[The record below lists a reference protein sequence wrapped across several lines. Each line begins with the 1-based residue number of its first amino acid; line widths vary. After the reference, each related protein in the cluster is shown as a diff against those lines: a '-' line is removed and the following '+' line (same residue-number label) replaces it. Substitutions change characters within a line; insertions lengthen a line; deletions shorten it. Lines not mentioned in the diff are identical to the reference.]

1 MKLWSYLKERMKKY
15 GPRVA
20 FASAG
25 LTYTDLISLAE
36 NAPIQNKLVL
46 CEGDTREMQALEVLK
61 AIAGGSIVVPVTKEY
76 GAYNY
81 EHIKATVEKANIEEL
96 KDVAFLMF
104 TSGTTGS
111 PKGVML
117 THENIISN
125 LDAITSYFALNG
137 MKSICIGRPLVH
149 IAVLTGELLYAL
161 CSGLTI
167 YFFEEAFVAQRL
179 LSYLVRHQID
189 IFCATPTL
197 YHALSMVDRTKIFPI
212 KIGVLSGEVLS
223 EKLALKISETFPN
236 TAFYNVYGL
245 TEHSPRVSALLPSE
259 FRLKPGSVGRAI
271 KDVSIKII
279 DGELVVKSDS
289 VMKGYYADKE
299 QTQKKK
305 KRGWLYT
312 GDRAHCDEEGY
323 LYIDGRK
330 DGMLIRA
337 GINIYPEEIE
347 ALVQNIPGVVDCL
360 VYGEIF
366 DMGTRICMEYT
377 GQVDAKEIRKHIS
390 AVLNPS
396 VIPSKIKKVD
406 MITRTASGKKVRK

>member
-36 NAPIQNKLVL
+36 NSSIEHKVVL
-46 CEGDTREMQALEVLK
+46 CEGSTREMQALEILK
-61 AIAGGSIVVPVTKEY
+61 TIAGGRVAVPVTKEY

-81 EHIKATVEKANIEEL
+81 ERIKEAVEAANIEEL
-96 KDVAFLMF
+96 QDVAFLMF
-104 TSGTTGS
+104 TSGTTGL

-117 THENIISN
+117 TNENIISN
-125 LDAITSYFALNG
+125 LEAINSYFDLNG
-137 MKSICIGRPLVH
+137 MKNICIGRPLVH

-167 YFFEEAFVAQRL
+167 YFFEEPFVAQRL
-179 LSYLVRHQID
+179 LSYLVQERID
-189 IFCATPTL
+189 VFCATPTL
-197 YHALSMVDRTKIFPI
+197 YYALSIVDRAKVCPV
-212 KIGVLSGEVLS
+212 KVGALSGEVLN
-223 EKLALKISETFPN
+223 ENIARKIADGFPN

-259 FRLKPGSVGRAI
+259 FKAKLGSVGRPI
-271 KDVSIKII
+271 GCVSTKIENE
-279 DGELVVKSDS
+279 ELLVKSDS

-305 KRGWLYT
+305 RDGWLYT
-312 GDRAHCDEEGY
+312 GDRAHYDSDGY

-330 DGMLIRA
+330 DTMLIRA
-337 GINIYPEEIE
+337 GMNIYPEEIE
-347 ALVQNIPGVVDCL
+347 IVALNIDGVEDCL
-360 VYGEIF
+360 VYGEPCDI
-366 DMGTRICMEYT
+366 GTKICMKYV
-377 GQVDAKEIRKHIS
+377 GDADVKEIRRHLNLL
-390 AVLNPS
+390 LNPS
-396 VIPSKIKKVD
+396 IIPTKIEKVD
-406 MITRTASGKKVRK
+406 FIAQTASGKKVRR